1 MAYPPSRRNFR
12 HGRRSNPSRRC
23 QLGPIL
29 VPFSIPFLP
38 MEPISALK
46 RVFYP
51 KVLYGSS
58 RGSPFP
64 DRASEQ
70 PPSLPPR
77 SSTDCAP
84 SGGPILL
91 KQSPVLLLAEQ
102 RYRPFGHLQMFIAAN
117 TQHHLAGPSPL
128 P

>member
-29 VPFSIPFLP
+29 VPFLIPFRP

-46 RVFYP
+46 RVFCP

-91 KQSPVLLLAEQ
+91 KQSPVLMLAKI
-102 RYRPFGHLQMFIAAN
+102 RYRTFVHLHMFHVITYA
-117 TQHHLAGPSPL
+117 HPV
-128 P
+128 